1 MVAVKKITPKKVQS
15 KKKTLLELM
24 PRGPCEALPDAS
36 AGDAE
41 TAEPCLGTVE
51 WATHAACGISR
62 RDRPVVAS
70 L

>member
-1 MVAVKKITPKKVQS
+1 MVALKKTSPKKVQS
-15 KKKTLLELM
+15 NKKTLLGLT
-24 PRGPCEALPDAS
+24 PRGPYEALPDAA

-41 TAEPCLGTVE
+41 TAEPCLGTVKR
-51 WATHAACGISR
+51 ATPAACGSSR

>member
-24 PRGPCEALPDAS
+24 PRGPCEVLPDAA
-36 AGDAE
+36 AGD
-41 TAEPCLGTVE
+41 AEPCLGTVE